1 MNTIFVVG
9 MISDELICDVVRGK
23 TEIKVNINSEGNKI
37 PVKVVGKMALTL
49 KEYCSRGDI
58 IGVKGKLVSNGD
70 IYVLADKISF
80 LSRKD
85 DNNGE

>member
-1 MNTIFVVG
+1 MNTTFVVG

-23 TEIKVNINSEGNKI
+23 TEIKVTIDSERNKI

-49 KEYCSRGDI
+49 KEYCNRGDI
-58 IGVKGKLVSNGD
+58 IGVKGKLVNDGD